1 MSDWITD
8 YLKYTEKW
16 ESPTIYHE
24 AVALSMIA
32 AVVERKVWIPQGNN
46 GIYPNLY
53 IILVGPPATRK
64 STAALLGTDLI
75 EQVEGLSSL
84 ASDVITKEAMYCEM
98 EESIRTFTYD
108 DSTYEHTSYTV
119 VATEWGM
126 FLPEKDMSFILAL
139 IKLYDCEKRF
149 KKGTKT
155 QGNNL
160 LPNVYFNMLGC
171 IQPKKLGEILPKSA
185 IGTGFTSRIIFV
197 VADKP
202 RHDEPSP
209 TLDGRLEGGLITD
222 LHKFH
227 NLVGEFRWTE
237 KANAWYDNWYRHERN
252 NTFLFHDER
261 FMHYVH
267 RKPQHL
273 MKVAMLMRIS
283 RDHSELVIDT
293 EDLLRGLAWLN
304 ALEGTMPE
312 AYGSYGLSKSAEITE
327 LVRKFVRD
335 KTTTTTMEI
344 LSIYFRDITAKE
356 LREVIETLVG
366 GGHIKA
372 TTIAGED
379 VTLRWIG
386 K

>member
-1 MSDWITD
+1 MDWITN
-8 YLKYTEKW
+8 YLKYTESW

-32 AVVERKVWIPQGNN
+32 AAVERKVWIPQGNS

-53 IILVGPPATRK
+53 IVLVGPPAVHK
-64 STAALLGTDLI
+64 STAATLGADLI
-75 EQVEGLSSL
+75 VQVEGLSSL
-84 ASDVITKEAMYCEM
+84 ASDVITKEAMYDEM
-98 EESIRTFTYD
+98 QETIKSFDWND
-108 DSTYEHTSYTV
+108 DVYEHTSYTV
-119 VATEWGM
+119 IATEWGM

-171 IQPKKLGEILPKSA
+171 IQPRKLGDVLPKSA

-197 VADKP
+197 VADQP
-202 RHDEPSP
+202 RHDEPTP
-209 TLDGRLEGGLITD
+209 TLDGRLEGRLVTD

-227 NLVGEFRWTE
+227 ALKGAFRWTE
-237 KANAWYDNWYRHERN
+237 AANAWYDNWYRHERS
-252 NTFLFHDER
+252 NTSLVHDER
-261 FMHYVH
+261 FLHYVH

-283 RDHSELVIDT
+283 RDHSELVIDK
-293 EDLLRGLAWLN
+293 EDFVRGLAWLN
-304 ALEGTMPE
+304 SLEGAMPE
-312 AYGSYGLSKSAEITE
+312 AYGSYGMSKSAEITE
-327 LVRKFVRD
+327 LVRKFVRE
-335 KTTTTTMEI
+335 KGTTTTMEI

-372 TTIAGED
+372 KTIAGDDAE
-379 VTLRWIG
+379 LRWVG